1 MQFILFD
8 SLGNETASVTE
19 IQWIDVEKLH
29 PHPDNPRLIFK
40 SEIVDAISASI
51 KKDGFQPCY
60 ALLVRPFGDGYQI
73 LSGHTRLKASQQ
85 VGVKKLPCWVKEMS
99 DYDAFF
105 ELVKAN
111 AQGELSPLEYGMH
124 ILKYVE
130 LSEGGR
136 GKKGGI
142 SEYARE
148 ISKNQGNLS
157 SYKNGAEVIKKL
169 ISCEIGF
176 DVLTC
181 LDKAR
186 HLAEISK
193 TPESYWQ
200 QLTELL
206 IKNGWS
212 VKETEEICKAVRD
225 IDIPEYFQEW
235 LNPDKYIKKTI
246 SEALTGSNRTPKD
259 INNWVT
265 TADKHYQGLD
275 SEAKVTLIVDDK
287 EVIEYR
293 NLKTIFLTKLLDT
306 TKGDK
311 APSIK
316 KIDELA
322 LQVRKEVDVLNEK
335 HLQWVA
341 SQASEKAKKEIEQ
354 QKEKE
359 LLERKIKYSPSGY
372 NDCLLNILPNLEV
385 KFNAIITDPPYLL
398 SNDGITVRSVKQTS
412 VNKNFADN
420 LSSAIHPEKYL
431 QLFADCLI
439 DGGYFV
445 FTCTHHLR
453 DIIRPIASNY
463 RFEFVQDLIWYKPNA
478 TPLLTADRF
487 KEEFEYISIYKKGN
501 NSSYFGYEHIKDG
514 DSQKG
519 SVITINQ
526 CGGNERLGWHDTQK
540 PLALMELLIKAY
552 CPENG
557 FVLDPFAGTGTTAI
571 ACKKLNRICYWIEQ
585 EKDFFDKTQSRI
597 DESKFSWE

>member
-1 MQFILFD
+1 MQFSLLD
-8 SLGNETASVTE
+8 SLGNETSSVTE
-19 IQWIDVEKLH
+19 IQWIDVEKLF

-40 SEIVDAISASI
+40 TEIVDAIASSI
-51 KKDGFQPCY
+51 EKDGFQPCY
-60 ALLVRPFGDGYQI
+60 ALLVRPFEDGYQI

-85 VGVKKLPCWVKEMS
+85 VGVKKLPCWVKEMT
-99 DYDAFF
+99 DEEAFF

-111 AQGELSPLEYGMH
+111 AQGELYPLEIGIH
-124 ILKYVE
+124 ALKYVE

-136 GKKGGI
+136 GKKGGL

-148 ISKNQGNLS
+148 IGKAKDTISGLKLAAQVYSKLS
-157 SYKNGAEVIKKL
+157 DQSDSLLEK
-169 ISCEIGF
+169 S
-176 DVLTC
+176 T
-181 LDKAR
+181 
-186 HLAEISK
+186 HLSHISK

-206 IKNGWS
+206 IKNEWS
-212 VKETEEICKAVRD
+212 VKQTEEICRAVRD

-246 SEALTGSNRTPKD
+246 SEALTDSIRTPKD
-259 INNWVT
+259 VNNWVK
-265 TADKHYQGLD
+265 TADKHYQSLD

-293 NLKTIFLTKLLDT
+293 NLKTVFLTKLLDT

-398 SNDGITVRSVKQTS
+398 SNDGITVRSGKQTS
-412 VNKNFADN
+412 VNKNFADS

-463 RFEFVQDLIWYKPNA
+463 GFEFIQDLIWHKPNA

-501 NSSYFGYEHIKDG
+501 NSSYFGYEEIKDG

-519 SVITINQ
+519 SLITINQ

-571 ACKKLNRICYWIEQ
+571 ACKKLKRICYWIEQ
-585 EKDFFDKTQSRI
+585 EKDFFNKTQSRI

>member
-1 MQFILFD
+1 MQFNLLD
-8 SLGNETASVTE
+8 LSGKETKNKVVIEWLDINSVCPS
-19 IQWIDVEKLH
+19 D
-29 PHPDNPRLIFK
+29 DNPRLNLNQEVIDGLVAVLKESGWATISPIAVRKIDNGYEVVDGHHRLESAKQAGATQVLCTVLEITDEEAVIQRWLLNNQTEFK
-40 SEIVDAISASI
+40 DIEKCLYFYKHT
-51 KKDGFQPCY
+51 KKDSKLG
-60 ALLVRPFGDGYQI
+60 
-73 LSGHTRLKASQQ
+73 LSRAEFA
-85 VGVKKLPCWVKEMS
+85 KKL
-99 DYDAFF
+99 
-105 ELVKAN
+105 N
-111 AQGELSPLEYGMH
+111 AHNSTGN
-124 ILKYVE
+124 
-130 LSEGGR
+130 R
-136 GKKGGI
+136 WA
-142 SEYARE
+142 YA
-148 ISKNQGNLS
+148 G
-157 SYKNGAEVIKKL
+157 EVINE
-169 ISCEIGF
+169 SCLE
-176 DVLTC
+176 
-181 LDKAR
+181 AR
-186 HLAEISK
+186 LLEGKTRALAEIHS
-193 TPESYWQ
+193 TPKIYWQ

-206 IKNGWS
+206 IKNEWS
-212 VKETEEICKAVRD
+212 VKQTEEICKAVRD

-246 SEALTGSNRTPKD
+246 SEALTGSIRTPKD
-259 INNWVT
+259 VNNWVT

-275 SEAKVTLIVDDK
+275 SEAKVTLIVEDK

-293 NLKTIFLTKLLDT
+293 DLKAIFLTKLLDT

-322 LQVRKEVDVLNEK
+322 LQVRKEVDVLNQK

-385 KFNAIITDPPYLL
+385 RFNAIITDPPYLL
-398 SNDGITVRSVKQTS
+398 SNDGITVRSGKQTS
-412 VNKNFADN
+412 VNKNFADS
-420 LSSAIHPEKYL
+420 LGTAIHPEKYL

-453 DIIRPIASNY
+453 DIIRPIANNY
-463 RFEFVQDLIWYKPNA
+463 GFEFIQDLIWYKPNA

-487 KEEFEYISIYKKGN
+487 KDEFEYISVYRKGN
-501 NSSYFGYEHIKDG
+501 NSSYFGYEDIKEG
-514 DSQKG
+514 ESQKG
-519 SVITINQ
+519 SLITINQ